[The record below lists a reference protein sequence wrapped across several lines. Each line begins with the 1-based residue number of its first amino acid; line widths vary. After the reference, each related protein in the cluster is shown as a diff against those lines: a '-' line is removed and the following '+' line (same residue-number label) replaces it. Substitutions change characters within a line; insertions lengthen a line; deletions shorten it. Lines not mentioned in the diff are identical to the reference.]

1 MAVPNFFLL
10 TDCGCRGDFRSASV
24 CRGSREFFQHWAI
37 FGEFLVLKIFFEKGR
52 LERFANF
59 PEIWRWKSWDF
70 GWGLSSLIPEANRT
84 SSAAFRVEL
93 LQIQKRNYCKTSPRP
108 SSCGR
113 RFLALSL
120 IFLGHKKSRSG
131 AFWRE
136 IWDSF
141 LLGVVWSRVICLLQ
155 VPQFFLEIQGGPGA
169 QLAGWAVSRSKRQV
183 TWLGYAAVCI
193 VLVEFL
199 LKLCES
205 RDVNNWHAGSVLP
218 VVNHFPEQLAPPNLL
233 TLCKFGFEGLC
244 REQLLFWRA
253 WIVVCPV
260 LDHKISRSAILC
272 LLSRLTVNVQYMYNI
287 CTIYVQY
294 IWI

>member
-1 MAVPNFFLL
+1 MKGFYFLPASVSLGCRWFVLVVSYWPGFNSGLSVAVFTNKFVLESRWRYQTFFLL

-37 FGEFLVLKIFFEKGR
+37 FVEFLVLKFFFEKGR

-59 PEIWRWKSWDF
+59 PEIWRWKSCDF
-70 GWGLSSLIPEANRT
+70 GWGLSSLVPEANRT
-84 SSAAFRVEL
+84 SSADFRVEL

-141 LLGVVWSRVICLLQ
+141 LLGVVWYACSRCHNFSRDPGWAWGPACRVGCKQIQAASNVTWICSSVYRFGW
-155 VPQFFLEIQGGPGA
+155 VPAKTLRVERCK
-169 QLAGWAVSRSKRQV
+169 QLA
-183 TWLGYAAVCI
+183 
-193 VLVEFL
+193 
-199 LKLCES
+199 
-205 RDVNNWHAGSVLP
+205 
-218 VVNHFPEQLAPPNLL
+218 
-233 TLCKFGFEGLC
+233 C
-244 REQLLFWRA
+244 R
-253 WIVVCPV
+253 
-260 LDHKISRSAILC
+260 
-272 LLSRLTVNVQYMYNI
+272 
-287 CTIYVQY
+287 
-294 IWI
+294 